1 MARNNKQVSQLSQ
14 ACSDREK
21 IPSKSKD
28 EFGKYS
34 QQTTWSSGDY
44 IL

>member
-14 ACSDREK
+14 ACSAREK

-28 EFGKYS
+28 KFVDYR
-34 QQTTWSSGDY
+34 QQTT
-44 IL
+44 